1 MPDLD
6 IRNVEMRFGGFCAL
20 SDVSLSVSSGK
31 FITLL
36 GPSGCGKTTLLNII
50 AGFLHPTQGSVLI
63 NGKGVTSLRPENR
76 DTAMCFQSYALF
88 PHLNVH
94 DNVAFGP
101 RQKRVARAET
111 QSRVSTLLSQ
121 MGLDLHSTKLPN
133 ALSGG
138 QQQRVA
144 LARALAVEPGL
155 VLFDEPLSNLDA
167 KLRDQVRSEIRSL
180 QRELGFTAVYVTHD
194 QAEALAMSDEVFLL
208 NGGRIVQSGKPR
220 DIYFKPKTRFVAD
233 FIGAANLHSGP
244 INSGAMTTPF
254 GPLSVDSPNLS
265 MSTVCWRPESAALG
279 GPLSGV
285 VSSAAFQGSYLDVFL
300 TKDGETIRLQ
310 ISGDQHLEVG
320 QTVSFG
326 VPRDR
331 VVIIEDTDT
340 GQANA

>member
-1 MPDLD
+1 MPDLE
-6 IRNVEMRFGGFCAL
+6 IRNVQMRFGGFYAL
-20 SDVSLSVSSGK
+20 HDVSLSVSSGK

-50 AGFLHPTQGSVLI
+50 AGFLQPTRGSVMI
-63 NGKGVTSLRPENR
+63 DGGEVTALRPEDR

-88 PHLNVH
+88 PHLSVH
-94 DNVAFGP
+94 DNIAFGP

-111 QSRVSTLLSQ
+111 QRRVSTLLSQ
-121 MGLDLHSTKLPN
+121 MGLDLHATKLPN

-144 LARALAVEPGL
+144 LARALAVEPGV

-167 KLRDQVRSEIRSL
+167 KLRDQVRTEIRNL

-233 FIGAANLHSGP
+233 FIGAANLHNGP
-244 INSGAMTTPF
+244 IKAGTMTTPF
-254 GPLSVDSPNLS
+254 GPLSVDSPDLTA
-265 MSTVCWRPESAALG
+265 STVCWRPESAVLG

-285 VSSAAFQGSYLDVFL
+285 VSSAEFQGSYLDVFL
-300 TKDGETIRLQ
+300 TAQGEIIRLQ
-310 ISGDQHLEVG
+310 VSGDQDLQIG
-320 QTVSFG
+320 QSVSFD
-326 VPRDR
+326 VARDR
-331 VVIIEDTDT
+331 VVVIQDED
-340 GQANA
+340 GAL